1 MKLTP
6 QVKNELNISEFKNED
21 EKLLFI
27 LFVDYF
33 CNLQTSILNFSAKL
47 DASFTKTIRDAY
59 GQETP
64 GSELVSRKLPGMVV
78 NGENLRS
85 IQKHLQLLKNLPN
98 LSSNQFL
105 QNTSNFWSYHIVAK
119 VRILCVLMPLTLL
132 QHVRY

>member
-64 GSELVSRKLPGMVV
+64 
-78 NGENLRS
+78 
-85 IQKHLQLLKNLPN
+85 
-98 LSSNQFL
+98 
-105 QNTSNFWSYHIVAK
+105 
-119 VRILCVLMPLTLL
+119 
-132 QHVRY
+132 